1 MWQTW
6 PDHWTDRLLFCAQGN
21 SAGRACCS
29 RGPVKHWPVSST
41 DWPVHGIPVAC
52 DVTVPRDNSFTLHV
66 VVTRHV
72 ATASD
77 ASDALGGGCQ
87 ATIIRGDKTYVWT
100 TPIRQCCHLWQWI
113 SSLLRSAVRPICTLL
128 GDSLTIPV
136 MVVAVTNWSSREPL
150 WSSLWTQ
157 WLAGAISGCCF
168 QVKSLGICHGLC
180 QPTDDCEMRRFVAQP
195 RRFLTALCW
204 LRPFRGSQDTKRY
217 IYSTIPQRCCMFDAS
232 NPWIS
237 AHAWLV
243 GKHWRCVN
251 ILVSCHVRFRCQHCQ
266 V

>member
-100 TPIRQCCHLWQWI
+100 VLPPVTMNFVFIA
-113 SSLLRSAVRPICTLL
+113 LRSEANMYFVGRLVDNTSHGCGCDKLKFTWTFMVKFVNAVISRCDFWLLFPSKESGHLSRTVSANRWLWNETICGTTEALSDSALL
-128 GDSLTIPV
+128 TQ
-136 MVVAVTNWSSREPL
+136 AVPWF
-150 WSSLWTQ
+150 
-157 WLAGAISGCCF
+157 AGYKAIH
-168 QVKSLGICHGLC
+168 LLH
-180 QPTDDCEMRRFVAQP
+180 
-195 RRFLTALCW
+195 
-204 LRPFRGSQDTKRY
+204 
-217 IYSTIPQRCCMFDAS
+217 YSTAMLYVWCEQSLDLCSRLIG
-232 NPWIS
+232 W
-237 AHAWLV
+237 
-243 GKHWRCVN
+243 
-251 ILVSCHVRFRCQHCQ
+251 
-266 V
+266 

>member
-6 PDHWTDRLLFCAQGN
+6 PDHWTDRLFCPQGN

-113 SSLLRSAVRPICTLL
+113 SSLLRSAVRPTCTLL

-136 MVVAVTNWSSREPL
+136 MVVAVTNWSSHEPL

-168 QVKSLGICHGLC
+168 QVKSLGICHGLWWLWNETIC
-180 QPTDDCEMRRFVAQP
+180 GTTEALSDSAL
-195 RRFLTALCW
+195 LTQAVPWFAGYKAIHL
-204 LRPFRGSQDTKRY
+204 LH
-217 IYSTIPQRCCMFDAS
+217 YSTAMLYVWCGQSLDLCSRLIG
-232 NPWIS
+232 W
-237 AHAWLV
+237 
-243 GKHWRCVN
+243 
-251 ILVSCHVRFRCQHCQ
+251 
-266 V
+266 